1 MTVEKPAAERMLL
14 GEVRRQRA
22 ELRAALGDLE
32 QALAAPAPGNLPLWS
47 QGVRDATVEVAD
59 AFSEHVDVTEGADGL
74 YEDLLQAAPR
84 LTGDVA
90 RLIEEHKLIAA
101 RIDGLLDNL
110 AGVRGSEDVA
120 RVRDLGTAL
129 LDTLIRHRQRGSDLI
144 YEAYEAEIGGET

>member
-1 MTVEKPAAERMLL
+1 MTVEKPAAERTLL

-32 QALAAPAPGNLPLWS
+32 QALAGPAPGNLPLWS
-47 QGVRDATVEVAD
+47 QGVRDAMDEVAD

-110 AGVRGSEDVA
+110 AGLRGSEDVA

-129 LDTLIRHRQRGSDLI
+129 LDTLMRHRQRGSDLI